1 MYYIYVYLDTRKKGS
16 YSFGDFHFEYEPFY
30 VGKGINERYLTHL
43 RVANGSR
50 KGKNNLIVT
59 KIKSILNDGFE
70 PRIIK
75 IIEGLTKE
83 NYDSYEISTIKLIGK
98 SCDSLGPLLNITDG
112 GDGGITWIGEHHNKG
127 KKLEEIVGEEKA
139 TELKQNLSERASK
152 RVGELNPNFGNRGEL
167 SKIYG
172 ENNPNFGKK
181 RNQTIKFK
189 ISNTLKEY
197 YSNLLYDDTNRINRI
212 KDAFSLLDF
221 HEMKL
226 RVEKRKNT
234 IDNKPD
240 DLKQEWYDRISKS
253 LKNKSDNGELFTDE
267 HRQKLKDT
275 NYKKLNKGS
284 DKLKLSD
291 ETKMKL
297 SESLK
302 NRVFTLE
309 HREKLRK
316 CISYEEFEI
325 IVPDLVKSGV
335 INTITSYRKYAK
347 ENPDL
352 RYPQKPEKS
361 YKNCGWSG
369 WRKYGL

>member
-30 VGKGINERYLTHL
+30 IGKGVNERYLTHL

-70 PRIIK
+70 PTIIK

-98 SCDSLGPLLNITDG
+98 SCDGLGPLLNTTDG

-139 TELKQNLSERASK
+139 TELKQKLSEQASK
-152 RVGELNPNFGNRGEL
+152 RVSELNPNFGNKGEL
-167 SKIYG
+167 NPMFGTKRSQETIDKIR
-172 ENNPNFGKK
+172 E
-181 RNQTIKFK
+181 
-189 ISNTLKEY
+189 NTLKQFSN
-197 YSNLLYDDTNRINRI
+197 YSEDEI
-212 KDAFSLLDF
+212 DF
-221 HEMKL
+221 MI
-226 RVEKRKNT
+226 RRMNDSRRN
-234 IDNKPD
+234 IPD
-240 DLKQEWYDRISKS
+240 EVKQKWYERSSI
-253 LKNKSDNGELFTDE
+253 LMKNKYENGELFTDE

-325 IVPDLVKSGV
+325 IVPDLVKSGI
-335 INTITSYRKYAK
+335 INTITGYRKYAK

-352 RYPQKPEKS
+352 KYPIRPEKS
-361 YKNCGWSG
+361 YKNCGWTD

>member
-30 VGKGINERYLTHL
+30 VGKGVNGRYLTHL

-50 KGKNNLIVT
+50 KGKNNLIVS

-70 PRIIK
+70 PKIIK

-98 SCDSLGPLLNITDG
+98 SCDGLGPLLNTTNG

-139 TELKQNLSERASK
+139 IELKQNLSEQASK
-152 RVGELNPNFGNRGEL
+152 RVGELNSNFGNRGEL
-167 SKIYG
+167 NPMYGSKRSQ
-172 ENNPNFGKK
+172 E
-181 RNQTIKFK
+181 TIEK
-189 ISNTLKEY
+189 IREKTLKQFSN
-197 YSNLLYDDTNRINRI
+197 YSDEEINFMINRMN
-212 KDAFSLLDF
+212 D
-221 HEMKL
+221 
-226 RVEKRKNT
+226 VRKN
-234 IDNKPD
+234 IPD
-240 DLKQEWYDRISKS
+240 EIKQEWYETRSI
-253 LKNKSDNGELFTDE
+253 LMKNKYEKGELFTDE

-291 ETKMKL
+291 ETKFKI
-297 SESLK
+297 SNSQK

-325 IVPDLVKSGV
+325 IVPDLVRNGT
-335 INTITSYRKYAK
+335 INTITGYRKYAK
-347 ENPDL
+347 DNPDL
-352 RYPQKPEKS
+352 KYPLRPEKS
-361 YKNCGWSG
+361 YKNCGWTD

>member
-16 YSFGDFHFEYEPFY
+16 YSYGEFHFEYEPFY
-30 VGKGINERYLTHL
+30 IGKGTNDRHLSHL
-43 RVANGSR
+43 RIAKGSR
-50 KGKNNLIVT
+50 KGKINKVIS
-59 KIKSILNDGFE
+59 KIISILNEGYE
-70 PRIIK
+70 PKIIK

-83 NYDSYEISTIKLIGK
+83 NYSNYEISTIKLIGK
-98 SCDSLGPLLNITDG
+98 LCDGLGPLLNTTDG

-139 TELKQNLSERASK
+139 IELKQNLSELASK
-152 RVGELNPNFGNRGEL
+152 RVGELNSNFGNRGEL

-181 RNQTIKFK
+181 RDQITKDK
-189 ISNTLKEY
+189 ISNKLKEY
-197 YSNLLYDDTNRINRI
+197 YSNLEYDDTNRVNKI
-212 KDAFSLLDF
+212 KEYFSLLDSG
-221 HEMKL
+221 EIKL

-240 DLKQEWYDRISKS
+240 EIKQEWYDKISKS
-253 LKNKSDNGELFTDE
+253 LKDKNEKGELFTDE
-267 HRQKLKDT
+267 HRKKLKNN
-275 NYKKLNKGS
+275 NYRKLNKGS

-291 ETKMKL
+291 KTKKKL

-325 IVPDLVKSGV
+325 IVPNLVRDGIIK
-335 INTITSYRKYAK
+335 TITAYRKYAK
-347 ENPDL
+347 DNPEL
-352 RYPQKPEKS
+352 KYPIKPEKS

>member
-30 VGKGINERYLTHL
+30 IGKGVNERYLTHL

-70 PRIIK
+70 PLIIK

-98 SCDSLGPLLNITDG
+98 SCDGLGPLLNIMDG
-112 GDGGITWIGEHHNKG
+112 GDGGVTWIGEHHNKN

-139 TELKQNLSERASK
+139 IELKQRLSEQASK
-152 RVGELNPNFGNRGEL
+152 RVGELNPNFGNTGESNPIFGIKRSEETI
-167 SKIYG
+167 SKIREKTLEQFSNYS
-172 ENNPNFGKK
+172 EDEINFMVNRMNNA
-181 RNQTIKFK
+181 RN
-189 ISNTLKEY
+189 
-197 YSNLLYDDTNRINRI
+197 D
-212 KDAFSLLDF
+212 
-221 HEMKL
+221 
-226 RVEKRKNT
+226 
-234 IDNKPD
+234 KPD
-240 DLKQEWYDRISKS
+240 EVKQEWYNKISKS
-253 LKNKSDNGELFTDE
+253 LKDKSDNGELFSDE

-291 ETKMKL
+291 ETKKKL

-309 HREKLRK
+309 HRDKLRK
-316 CISYEEFEI
+316 CISFEEFEVI
-325 IVPDLVKSGV
+325 IVDLVNSSTIK
-335 INTITSYRKYAK
+335 TITAYRKYAK
-347 ENPDL
+347 DNPDL
-352 RYPQKPEKS
+352 KYPIRPEKS
-361 YKNCGWSG
+361 YKNCDWEG

>member
-30 VGKGINERYLTHL
+30 IGKGVNERYLTHL

-50 KGKNNLIVT
+50 KGNNNLIVT

-70 PRIIK
+70 PTIIK

-98 SCDSLGPLLNITDG
+98 SCDGLGPLLNTTDG
-112 GDGGITWIGEHHNKG
+112 GDGGITWVGEHHNKN

-139 TELKQNLSERASK
+139 IKLKQNLSEYASK
-152 RVGELNPNFGNRGEL
+152 RVGELNTNFGNTGESNPIFGIKRSEETVNKIREKAL
-167 SKIYG
+167 DQFSNYSKDEID
-172 ENNPNFGKK
+172 FMVK
-181 RNQTIKFK
+181 RMN
-189 ISNTLKEY
+189 
-197 YSNLLYDDTNRINRI
+197 DDRI
-212 KDAFSLLDF
+212 
-221 HEMKL
+221 
-226 RVEKRKNT
+226 
-234 IDNKPD
+234 NKPD
-240 DLKQEWYDRISKS
+240 EIKQVWYNKISKS
-253 LKNKSDNGELFTDE
+253 LKDKSDNGELFSDE

-291 ETKMKL
+291 ETKKKL

-302 NRVFTLE
+302 NRVFSLE
-309 HREKLRK
+309 HRENLRK

-325 IVPDLVKSGV
+325 IVTDLVKSGLTK
-335 INTITSYRKYAK
+335 TITAYRKYAK
-347 ENPDL
+347 DNPDL
-352 RYPQKPEKS
+352 KYPISPEKS
-361 YKNCGWSG
+361 YKNFGWGG

>member
-30 VGKGINERYLTHL
+30 IGKGVNERYLTHL
-43 RVANGSR
+43 RVADGSR

-70 PRIIK
+70 PTIIK

-98 SCDSLGPLLNITDG
+98 SCDGLGPLLNTANG
-112 GDGGITWIGEHHNKG
+112 GDGGVTWIGEHHNKG
-127 KKLEEIVGEEKA
+127 KKLEEIVGDERA
-139 TELKQNLSERASK
+139 VELRQKLSEQASK
-152 RVGELNPNFGNRGEL
+152 RVGELNPNFGNKGEL
-167 SKIYG
+167 
-172 ENNPNFGKK
+172 NPIFGTKRINYKSAMFGKFHTK
-181 RNQTIKFK
+181 ETILK
-189 ISNTLKEY
+189 ISLKLKEY
-197 YSNLLYDDTNRINRI
+197 NLNLTKEQKKSISENI
-212 KDAFSLLDF
+212 KKSISD
-221 HEMKL
+221 
-226 RVEKRKNT
+226 
-234 IDNKPD
+234 KPD
-240 DLKQEWYDRISKS
+240 EVKKEWYNKISKS
-253 LKNKSDNGELFTDE
+253 LKDKSENDELFTDE

-284 DKLKLSD
+284 DELKLSD
-291 ETKMKL
+291 ETKKKL

-316 CISYEEFEI
+316 CISYEEFET
-325 IVPDLVKSGV
+325 IVADLVKSGI
-335 INTITSYRKYAK
+335 INTITGYRKYAK

-352 RYPQKPEKS
+352 KYPLRPEKS
-361 YKNCGWSG
+361 YKNCGWSD

>member
-30 VGKGINERYLTHL
+30 IGKGVNERYLTHL
-43 RVANGSR
+43 RIANGSR

-70 PRIIK
+70 PKIIK
-75 IIEGLTKE
+75 IIEGLTKY

-98 SCDSLGPLLNITDG
+98 SCDGLGPLLNTTDG

-127 KKLEEIVGEEKA
+127 KELEEIVGKEKA
-139 TELKQNLSERASK
+139 TELRKKLSEQASK
-152 RVGELNPNFGNRGEL
+152 RVGELNPNFGNKGEL

-172 ENNPNFGKK
+172 ELNPNFGKK
-181 RNQTIKFK
+181 RTNEEKKK
-189 ISNTLKEY
+189 ISNSLKEY
-197 YSNLLYDDTNRINRI
+197 YKSNTDVLNEMSDRGKKFINNLTKENRDIWCS
-212 KDAFSLLDF
+212 K
-221 HEMKL
+221 
-226 RVEKRKNT
+226 
-234 IDNKPD
+234 
-240 DLKQEWYDRISKS
+240 ISKS
-253 LKNKSDNGELFTDE
+253 LKEKSEKGELFTDE

-325 IVPDLVKSGV
+325 IVSDLVRNGI
-335 INTITSYRKYAK
+335 INTITGYRKYAK

-352 RYPQKPEKS
+352 KYPLRPEKS
-361 YKNCGWSG
+361 YKNCGWSD

>member
-30 VGKGINERYLTHL
+30 IGKGVNERYLTHL

-70 PRIIK
+70 PTIIK

-98 SCDSLGPLLNITDG
+98 SCDGLGPLLNIMDG
-112 GDGGITWIGEHHNKG
+112 GDGGVTWVGEHHNKN

-139 TELKQNLSERASK
+139 IELKQRLSEQASK
-152 RVGELNPNFGNRGEL
+152 RVGELNPNFGNTGESNPIFGIKRSEESI
-167 SKIYG
+167 SKIREKTLEQFSNYS
-172 ENNPNFGKK
+172 EDEINFMVNRMNNA
-181 RNQTIKFK
+181 RNDK
-189 ISNTLKEY
+189 SDE
-197 YSNLLYDDTNRINRI
+197 
-212 KDAFSLLDF
+212 
-221 HEMKL
+221 
-226 RVEKRKNT
+226 V
-234 IDNKPD
+234 
-240 DLKQEWYDRISKS
+240 KQEWYKNISNS
-253 LKNKSDNGELFTDE
+253 LKDKNERGELFSDE

-291 ETKMKL
+291 ETKKKL

-309 HREKLRK
+309 HRDKLRK
-316 CISYEEFEI
+316 CISFEEFEI
-325 IVPDLVKSGV
+325 IIVDLVNSSTIK
-335 INTITSYRKYAK
+335 TITAYRKYAK
-347 ENPDL
+347 DNPCL
-352 RYPQKPEKS
+352 KYPIRPEKS
-361 YKNCGWSG
+361 YKNFDWEG

>member
-16 YSFGDFHFEYEPFY
+16 YSFGNFHFEYEPFY
-30 VGKGINERYLTHL
+30 IGKGVNERYLTHL

-70 PRIIK
+70 PTIIK

-98 SCDSLGPLLNITDG
+98 SCDGLGPLLNTTDG
-112 GDGGITWIGEHHNKG
+112 GDGGVTWIGEHHNKG

-139 TELKQNLSERASK
+139 IELKQKLSEQASK
-152 RVGELNPNFGNRGEL
+152 RVGELNSNFGNRGEL
-167 SKIYG
+167 NPMFGTKKDLKSYKNPMFGKFHSEETASKISL
-172 ENNPNFGKK
+172 K
-181 RNQTIKFK
+181 
-189 ISNTLKEY
+189 LKEY
-197 YSNLLYDDTNRINRI
+197 NLNLAKEQKNKISENIKKSIYD
-212 KDAFSLLDF
+212 
-221 HEMKL
+221 
-226 RVEKRKNT
+226 
-234 IDNKPD
+234 KPD
-240 DLKQEWYDRISKS
+240 EIKQEWYNKISKS
-253 LKNKSDNGELFTDE
+253 LKYKSENGELFTYE
-267 HRQKLKDT
+267 HRQKLKDA

-291 ETKMKL
+291 ETKNKL
-297 SESLK
+297 SDSLK

-316 CISYEEFEI
+316 CISYEEFEV
-325 IVPDLVKSGV
+325 IVPDLVKSGI
-335 INTITSYRKYAK
+335 INTITGYRKYAK
-347 ENPDL
+347 DNPDL
-352 RYPQKPEKS
+352 KYPISPEKS
-361 YKNCGWSG
+361 YKNFGWEG

>member
-1 MYYIYVYLDTRKKGS
+1 MCYIYVYLDSRKKGS
-16 YSFGDFHFEYEPFY
+16 YSYGEYHFEYEPFY
-30 VGKGINERYLTHL
+30 VGKGIGDRYLTHL

-70 PRIIK
+70 PTIIK

-98 SCDSLGPLLNITDG
+98 SCDGLGPLLNTTDG

-127 KKLEEIVGEEKA
+127 KKLEEIVGQEKA
-139 TELKQNLSERASK
+139 IDLKQKLSEQASK
-152 RVGELNPNFGNRGEL
+152 RVGDLNPNFGNKGEL
-167 SKIYG
+167 NPMFGTKRDLNSYKNPMFGKFHSEETTSKISL
-172 ENNPNFGKK
+172 
-181 RNQTIKFK
+181 R
-189 ISNTLKEY
+189 LKEY
-197 YSNLLYDDTNRINRI
+197 NLNLTKEQKNKISENIKKSIYD
-212 KDAFSLLDF
+212 
-221 HEMKL
+221 
-226 RVEKRKNT
+226 
-234 IDNKPD
+234 KPD
-240 DLKQEWYDRISKS
+240 EVKQEWYNKISKS
-253 LKNKSDNGELFTDE
+253 LKDKSDNGELFSDE

-291 ETKMKL
+291 ETKKKL

-309 HREKLRK
+309 HRDKLRK
-316 CISYEEFEI
+316 CISFEEFELI
-325 IVPDLVKSGV
+325 IVDLVNSGM
-335 INTITSYRKYAK
+335 IKTITAYRKYAK
-347 ENPDL
+347 DNPDL
-352 RYPQKPEKS
+352 KYPIRPEKS
-361 YKNCGWSG
+361 YKNCGWSD

>member
-30 VGKGINERYLTHL
+30 IGKGVNERYLTHL
-43 RVANGSR
+43 RIANGSR

-70 PRIIK
+70 PKIIK

-98 SCDSLGPLLNITDG
+98 SCDGLGPLLNTTDG

-127 KKLEEIVGEEKA
+127 KKLEEIVGEEKSF
-139 TELKQNLSERASK
+139 ELKQKLSEQASK
-152 RVGELNPNFGNRGEL
+152 RVGELNSNFGNKGEL
-167 SKIYG
+167 NPIFGTKRSK
-172 ENNPNFGKK
+172 E
-181 RNQTIKFK
+181 TIEK
-189 ISNTLKEY
+189 IRQNTLNQFSN
-197 YSNLLYDDTNRINRI
+197 YSDDEINIII
-212 KDAFSLLDF
+212 KRLNDG
-221 HEMKL
+221 
-226 RVEKRKNT
+226 RKNM
-234 IDNKPD
+234 PD
-240 DLKQEWYDRISKS
+240 EIKEKWYENHSVLMKKKYED
-253 LKNKSDNGELFTDE
+253 DELFSDE

-284 DKLKLSD
+284 DKLKLSE
-291 ETKMKL
+291 ETKKKL

-325 IVPDLVKSGV
+325 IVVDLVRSSI
-335 INTITSYRKYAK
+335 INTITGYRKYAK

-352 RYPQKPEKS
+352 KYPLRPEKS
-361 YKNCGWSG
+361 YKNCGWTD